1 MVSVSLICSFQRM
14 RNHLGLKEV
23 GSENVLKESAA
34 AVVEVIHHSSST
46 LCLSEESIS
55 IDMCFLSHD
64 MHSNCSNEDIVMV
77 VWMNVS
83 SHIQVQLWWDFDK
96 F

>member
-1 MVSVSLICSFQRM
+1 M

-23 GSENVLKESAA
+23 GPENVPKETVAP
-34 AVVEVIHHSSST
+34 VVEVIRNSSST
-46 LCLSEESIS
+46 VHVSKESIS
-55 IDMCFLSHD
+55 IDMCLLTHD